1 MESVERVELAVAGE
15 ALRAEIPA
23 ERLGFRTEAV
33 WNPSPSVRHRTE
45 AYPVPKTL
53 RMGVAGT
60 EESGAKFS
68 PPPFAV
74 VVQDGG
80 HQALVAVAAEA
91 GWHLW
96 NQAEFTATADG
107 VNVVVDLEGH
117 TDPSVARGHVSVAL
131 IRGVSGESS
140 LALLARGLRMLYPA
154 ADSQQQ
160 VPPWWLQPIYCGWG
174 DQVTAS
180 MWLEGIGPEPR
191 ALAYCIQGLY
201 ERWIRRLEQADIPV
215 GTIIIDAGWSPAGV
229 WEPDTERWPDLKRF
243 VARQHAAG
251 RRVLLWLATWLWD
264 GLPDEWCVFS
274 DGVKLTAD
282 PTHPDYVR
290 ALRDKVRTLLSPDGY
305 DADGF
310 KIDQLAYVPSER
322 APRGGSRFGR
332 TAHHPPP
339 KNRIR
344 LAGSGWGCELLWRL
358 QREIYTA
365 AKAAK
370 PDALITSSTVHP
382 YFHDTFDMV
391 RLHDMGHVA
400 PDIFAAMKARS
411 DLARAALPGK
421 PIDTDDW
428 IHSDYDLWMR
438 YTSGST
444 ALGVPCIFY
453 AERFMLNWKA
463 DPATRLVPL
472 SDLRRIGR
480 AWRTSGLRVPS

>member
-1 MESVERVELAVAGE
+1 
-15 ALRAEIPA
+15 
-23 ERLGFRTEAV
+23 
-33 WNPSPSVRHRTE
+33 
-45 AYPVPKTL
+45 
-53 RMGVAGT
+53 
-60 EESGAKFS
+60 
-68 PPPFAV
+68 
-74 VVQDGG
+74 
-80 HQALVAVAAEA
+80 
-91 GWHLW
+91 
-96 NQAEFTATADG
+96 
-107 VNVVVDLEGH
+107 
-117 TDPSVARGHVSVAL
+117 
-131 IRGVSGESS
+131 
-140 LALLARGLRMLYPA
+140 
-154 ADSQQQ
+154 
-160 VPPWWLQPIYCGWG
+160 
-174 DQVTAS
+174 
-180 MWLEGIGPEPR
+180 MWLEGVGPEPR

-201 ERWIRRLEQADIPV
+201 ERWIRRLEQADVPV
-215 GTIIIDAGWSPAGV
+215 GTVIIDAGWSPAGA
-229 WEPDTERWPDLKRF
+229 WEPHTERWPDLKRF
-243 VARQHAAG
+243 IARQHAAG

-264 GLPDEWCVFS
+264 GLPDEWCVFC
-274 DGVKLTAD
+274 DDVKLTAD

-290 ALRDKVRTLLSPDGY
+290 FLRDKVRTLLCPDGY

-322 APRGGSRFGR
+322 APRGGPRFGR

-339 KNRIR
+339 KTRIR
-344 LAGSGWGCELLWRL
+344 LAGPGWGCELLWRL
-358 QREIYTA
+358 QREIYAA

-463 DPATRLVPL
+463 EPATRLVPL

-480 AWRTSGLRVPS
+480 AWRKSGLRGPAAS